1 MITKESIENLSQRL
15 NIVDI
20 IENYIEVKKQ
30 GSSFV
35 CICPFHADK
44 NPSMHINPTK
54 GFYHCFAC
62 KAGGDAFKFVM
73 DYEKLSF
80 ADAVEKVASLS
91 NFTLSYTKEKQE
103 NKKEL
108 KSILPS
114 LNAYFKDN
122 LKHHKEILTY
132 LYQRALNDKDIAKFE
147 LGFAGASEDSI
158 RLLQNQKIPLEDAM
172 SVGALKKDENN
183 EFYASFIWRITF
195 PIYDHKDLLVGFGG
209 RTLNPNAPAK
219 NVNSPQNI
227 LFDKS
232 RIFYAFNIAKENI
245 AKKKEIIVCEGYMD
259 AIAFH
264 KAGFNNAVAVLGTA
278 LTEHHLPLIRRYDAK
293 VILCFDN
300 DEAGLKAATRS
311 AFLLSTNKIDGKVA
325 ILQGGKDP
333 AELVAKNESAKL
345 HNILDEGIE
354 LGEFYIRRL
363 ISTHSIISALDKQK
377 ALETIQKFTFNLEPL
392 VANSYTSLVSNLL
405 KVDEKFIVLSQN
417 SKKTIQTPL
426 ISQNKYN
433 FPKEK
438 IHIAEL
444 ELIAFL
450 KQHPDICN
458 DFKQISDSVC
468 FKHKILLDKI
478 LEKKGYEDSDIRE
491 FENKNIRKNL
501 NYSEFLL
508 GICKVNLAFLNNVKI
523 KNSTLALKKQ
533 LFTLIDKN
541 LNLYFFIMEAAVS
554 YFTPKSEKRKIKKN
568 EHLQCLNL
576 HISLNEDLI
585 KTCKVQGKKIGFK
598 MEFDSQ
604 NALENAKKSL
614 KDKQLDMVCL

>member
-122 LKHHKEILTY
+122 LKHHKEVLTY

-209 RTLNPNAPAK
+209 RTLNPNVPAK
-219 NVNSPQNI
+219 YVNSPQNI

-333 AELVAKNESAKL
+333 AELVAKNESTKL

-377 ALETIQKFTFNLEPL
+377 ALEAIQKFTFNLEPL

-491 FENKNIRKNL
+491 FESKNIRKNL

-541 LNLYFFIMEAAVS
+541 LNLL
-554 YFTPKSEKRKIKKN
+554 IKNLNTEELNNFLKEYLSFLKYEKN
-568 EHLQCLNL
+568 EEILQQSFRNLNG
-576 HISLNEDLI
+576 IFSNKNFTAYDL
-585 KTCKVQGKKIGFK
+585 GF
-598 MEFDSQ
+598 SIQ
-604 NALENAKKSL
+604 NNDEPF
-614 KDKQLDMVCL
+614 

>member
-122 LKHHKEILTY
+122 LKHHKEALTY

-183 EFYASFIWRITF
+183 EFYASFIWRVTF

-209 RTLNPNAPAK
+209 RTLNPNVPAK
-219 NVNSPQNI
+219 YVNSPQNI

-245 AKKKEIIVCEGYMD
+245 GKKKEIIVCEGYMD

-333 AELVAKNESAKL
+333 AELVAKNESTKL

-377 ALETIQKFTFNLEPL
+377 ALETIQQFTFNLEPL

-491 FENKNIRKNL
+491 FESKNIRKNL

-541 LNLYFFIMEAAVS
+541 LNLL
-554 YFTPKSEKRKIKKN
+554 IKNLNTEELNNFLKEYLSFLKYEKN
-568 EHLQCLNL
+568 EEILQQSFRNLNG
-576 HISLNEDLI
+576 IFGNKNFTAYDL
-585 KTCKVQGKKIGFK
+585 GF
-598 MEFDSQ
+598 SIQ
-604 NALENAKKSL
+604 NNDEPF
-614 KDKQLDMVCL
+614 

>member
-35 CICPFHADK
+35 CVCPFHADK

-80 ADAVEKVASLS
+80 TDAVEKIANLC
-91 NFTLSYTKEKQE
+91 NFTLSYTKEKNE

-108 KSILPS
+108 RTILPS
-114 LNAYFKDN
+114 LNAYFKSN
-122 LKHHKEILTY
+122 LKHHKEALDY
-132 LYQRALNDKDIAKFE
+132 LYKRTLNDQDIAKFE
-147 LGFAGASEDSI
+147 LGFAGSSEDSI
-158 RLLQNQKIPLEDAM
+158 RLFHNEKIPLEDAM

-209 RTLNPNAPAK
+209 RTLNPNVAAK
-219 NVNSPQNI
+219 YVNSPQNI

-245 AKKKEIIVCEGYMD
+245 AKKKEMIVCEGYMD

-278 LTEHHLPLIRRYDAK
+278 LTENHLPLIRRYDAK

-300 DEAGLKAATRS
+300 DEAGLNAATRS
-311 AFLLSTNKIDGKVA
+311 AFLLSTHKIDGKVA
-325 ILQGGKDP
+325 LLEGGKDP
-333 AELVAKNESAKL
+333 AELVAKNESTKL
-345 HNILDEGIE
+345 YNILDEGIE

-377 ALETIQKFTFNLEPL
+377 ALETIQQFTFNLEPL

-491 FENKNIRKNL
+491 FESKNIRKNL

-541 LNLYFFIMEAAVS
+541 LNLL
-554 YFTPKSEKRKIKKN
+554 IKNLNTEELNNFLKEYLSFLKYEKN
-568 EHLQCLNL
+568 EEILQQSFRNLNG
-576 HISLNEDLI
+576 IFGNKNFTAYDL
-585 KTCKVQGKKIGFK
+585 GF
-598 MEFDSQ
+598 SIQ
-604 NALENAKKSL
+604 NNDEPF
-614 KDKQLDMVCL
+614 

>member
-44 NPSMHINPTK
+44 NPSMHINPIK

-122 LKHHKEILTY
+122 LKHHKEVLTY

-209 RTLNPNAPAK
+209 RTLNPNVPAK
-219 NVNSPQNI
+219 YVNSPQNI

-333 AELVAKNESAKL
+333 AELVAKNESTKL

-377 ALETIQKFTFNLEPL
+377 ALKTIQKFTFNLEPL

-491 FENKNIRKNL
+491 FESKNIRKNL

-541 LNLYFFIMEAAVS
+541 LNL
-554 YFTPKSEKRKIKKN
+554 
-568 EHLQCLNL
+568 
-576 HISLNEDLI
+576 LI
-585 KTCKVQGKKIGFK
+585 KNLNT
-598 MEFDSQ
+598 
-604 NALENAKKSL
+604 A
-614 KDKQLDMVCL
+614 

>member
-44 NPSMHINPTK
+44 NPSMHINPIK

-122 LKHHKEILTY
+122 LKHHKEVLTY

-209 RTLNPNAPAK
+209 RTLNPNVPAK
-219 NVNSPQNI
+219 YVNSPQNI

-333 AELVAKNESAKL
+333 AELVAKNESTKL

-491 FENKNIRKNL
+491 FESKNIRKNL

-541 LNLYFFIMEAAVS
+541 LNL
-554 YFTPKSEKRKIKKN
+554 
-568 EHLQCLNL
+568 
-576 HISLNEDLI
+576 LI
-585 KTCKVQGKKIGFK
+585 KNLNT
-598 MEFDSQ
+598 
-604 NALENAKKSL
+604 
-614 KDKQLDMVCL
+614 

>member
-44 NPSMHINPTK
+44 NPSMHINPIK

-122 LKHHKEILTY
+122 LKHHKEVLTY

-209 RTLNPNAPAK
+209 RTLNPNVPAK
-219 NVNSPQNI
+219 YVNSPQNI

-264 KAGFNNAVAVLGTA
+264 KAGFNNSVAVLGTA

-333 AELVAKNESAKL
+333 AELVAKNESTKL

-491 FENKNIRKNL
+491 FESKNIRKNL

-541 LNLYFFIMEAAVS
+541 LNLL
-554 YFTPKSEKRKIKKN
+554 IKNLNTAELNNFLKEYLSFLKYEKN
-568 EHLQCLNL
+568 EEILQQSFRNLNG
-576 HISLNEDLI
+576 IFGNKNFTAYDL
-585 KTCKVQGKKIGFK
+585 GF
-598 MEFDSQ
+598 SIQ
-604 NALENAKKSL
+604 NNDEPF
-614 KDKQLDMVCL
+614 

>member
-80 ADAVEKVASLS
+80 SDAVEKVASLS

-122 LKHHKEILTY
+122 LKHHKEVLTY

-209 RTLNPNAPAK
+209 RTLNPNVPAK
-219 NVNSPQNI
+219 YVNSPQNI

-333 AELVAKNESAKL
+333 AELVAKNESTKL

-392 VANSYTSLVSNLL
+392 VANSYTGLVSNLL

-417 SKKTIQTPL
+417 SKKIIQTPL

-491 FENKNIRKNL
+491 FESKNIRKNL

-541 LNLYFFIMEAAVS
+541 LNLL
-554 YFTPKSEKRKIKKN
+554 IKNLNTEELNNFLKEYLSFLKYEKN
-568 EHLQCLNL
+568 EEILQQSFRNLNG
-576 HISLNEDLI
+576 IFGNKNFTVYDL
-585 KTCKVQGKKIGFK
+585 GFSAQDND
-598 MEFDSQ
+598 EPF
-604 NALENAKKSL
+604 
-614 KDKQLDMVCL
+614 

>member
-44 NPSMHINPTK
+44 NPSMHINPIK

-122 LKHHKEILTY
+122 LKHHKEVLTY

-209 RTLNPNAPAK
+209 RTLNPNVPAK
-219 NVNSPQNI
+219 YVNSPQNI

-333 AELVAKNESAKL
+333 AELVAKNESTKL
-345 HNILDEGIE
+345 YNILDEGIE

-491 FENKNIRKNL
+491 FESKNIRKNL

-541 LNLYFFIMEAAVS
+541 LNLL
-554 YFTPKSEKRKIKKN
+554 IKNLNTEELNNFLKEYLSFLKYEKN
-568 EHLQCLNL
+568 EEILQQSFRNLNG
-576 HISLNEDLI
+576 IFGNKNFTAYDL
-585 KTCKVQGKKIGFK
+585 GF
-598 MEFDSQ
+598 SIQ
-604 NALENAKKSL
+604 NNDEPF
-614 KDKQLDMVCL
+614 

>member
-80 ADAVEKVASLS
+80 TDAVEKIANLC
-91 NFTLSYTKEKQE
+91 NFTLSYTKEKNE

-108 KSILPS
+108 RTILPS
-114 LNAYFKDN
+114 LNAYFKSN
-122 LKHHKEILTY
+122 LKHHKEALDY
-132 LYQRALNDKDIAKFE
+132 LYKRMLNDQDIAKFE
-147 LGFAGASEDSI
+147 LGFAGSSEDSI
-158 RLLQNQKIPLEDAM
+158 RLFHNEKIPLEDAM

-209 RTLNPNAPAK
+209 RTLNPNVAAK
-219 NVNSPQNI
+219 YVNSPQNI

-245 AKKKEIIVCEGYMD
+245 AKKKEMIVCEGYMD

-278 LTEHHLPLIRRYDAK
+278 LTKHHLPLIRRYDAK

-333 AELVAKNESAKL
+333 AELVAKNESTKL
-345 HNILDEGIE
+345 YNILDEGIE

-377 ALETIQKFTFNLEPL
+377 ALETIQQFTFNLEPL

-491 FENKNIRKNL
+491 FESKNIRKNL

-541 LNLYFFIMEAAVS
+541 LNLL
-554 YFTPKSEKRKIKKN
+554 IKNLNTEELNNFLKEYLSFLKYEKN
-568 EHLQCLNL
+568 EEILQQSFRNLNG
-576 HISLNEDLI
+576 IFGNKNFTAYDL
-585 KTCKVQGKKIGFK
+585 GF
-598 MEFDSQ
+598 SIQ
-604 NALENAKKSL
+604 NNDEPF
-614 KDKQLDMVCL
+614 

>member
-44 NPSMHINPTK
+44 NPSMHINPIK

-122 LKHHKEILTY
+122 LKHHKEVLTY

-209 RTLNPNAPAK
+209 RTLNPNVPAK
-219 NVNSPQNI
+219 YVNSPQNI

-333 AELVAKNESAKL
+333 AELVAKNESTKL

-491 FENKNIRKNL
+491 FESKNIRKNL

-541 LNLYFFIMEAAVS
+541 LNL
-554 YFTPKSEKRKIKKN
+554 
-568 EHLQCLNL
+568 
-576 HISLNEDLI
+576 LI
-585 KTCKVQGKKIGFK
+585 KNLNTEELNNF
-598 MEFDSQ
+598 
-604 NALENAKKSL
+604 L
-614 KDKQLDMVCL
+614 

>member
-44 NPSMHINPTK
+44 NPSMHINPIK

-80 ADAVEKVASLS
+80 TDAVEKVASLS

-122 LKHHKEILTY
+122 LKHHKEVLTY

-209 RTLNPNAPAK
+209 RTLNPNVPAK
-219 NVNSPQNI
+219 YVNSPQNI

-333 AELVAKNESAKL
+333 AELVAKNESTKL

-491 FENKNIRKNL
+491 FESKNIRKNL

-541 LNLYFFIMEAAVS
+541 LNL
-554 YFTPKSEKRKIKKN
+554 
-568 EHLQCLNL
+568 
-576 HISLNEDLI
+576 LI
-585 KTCKVQGKKIGFK
+585 
-598 MEFDSQ
+598 
-604 NALENAKKSL
+604 
-614 KDKQLDMVCL
+614 

>member
-44 NPSMHINPTK
+44 NPSMHINPIK

-122 LKHHKEILTY
+122 LKHHKEVLTY

-209 RTLNPNAPAK
+209 RTLNPNVPAK
-219 NVNSPQNI
+219 YVNSPQNI

-333 AELVAKNESAKL
+333 AELVAKNESTKL

-491 FENKNIRKNL
+491 FESKNIRKNL

-533 LFTLIDKN
+533 LFSLIDKN
-541 LNLYFFIMEAAVS
+541 LNLL
-554 YFTPKSEKRKIKKN
+554 IKNLNTAELNNFLKEYLSFLKYEKN
-568 EHLQCLNL
+568 EEILQQSFRNLNG
-576 HISLNEDLI
+576 IFGNKNFTAYDL
-585 KTCKVQGKKIGFK
+585 GF
-598 MEFDSQ
+598 SIQ
-604 NALENAKKSL
+604 NNDEPF
-614 KDKQLDMVCL
+614 

>member
-44 NPSMHINPTK
+44 NPSMHINPIK

-73 DYEKLSF
+73 DYKKLSF

-122 LKHHKEILTY
+122 LKHHKEVLTY

-209 RTLNPNAPAK
+209 RTLNPNVPAK
-219 NVNSPQNI
+219 YVNSPQNI

-333 AELVAKNESAKL
+333 AELVAKNESTKL

-491 FENKNIRKNL
+491 FESKNIRKNL

-541 LNLYFFIMEAAVS
+541 LNLL
-554 YFTPKSEKRKIKKN
+554 IKNLNTAELNNFLKEYLSFLKYEKN
-568 EHLQCLNL
+568 EEIL
-576 HISLNEDLI
+576 
-585 KTCKVQGKKIGFK
+585 
-598 MEFDSQ
+598 
-604 NALENAKKSL
+604 
-614 KDKQLDMVCL
+614 

>member
-122 LKHHKEILTY
+122 LKHHKEVLTY

-209 RTLNPNAPAK
+209 RTLNPNVPAK
-219 NVNSPQNI
+219 YVNSPQNI

-245 AKKKEIIVCEGYMD
+245 AQKKEIIVCEGYMD

-333 AELVAKNESAKL
+333 AELVAKNESTKL
-345 HNILDEGIE
+345 HDILDEGIE

-450 KQHPDICN
+450 KQHSDICN

-491 FENKNIRKNL
+491 FESKNIRKNL

-541 LNLYFFIMEAAVS
+541 LNLL
-554 YFTPKSEKRKIKKN
+554 IKNLNTEELNNFLKEYLSFLKYEKN
-568 EHLQCLNL
+568 EEILQQSFRNLNG
-576 HISLNEDLI
+576 IFSNKNFTAYDL
-585 KTCKVQGKKIGFK
+585 GFSAQDND
-598 MEFDSQ
+598 EPF
-604 NALENAKKSL
+604 
-614 KDKQLDMVCL
+614 

>member
-44 NPSMHINPTK
+44 NPSMHINPIK

-122 LKHHKEILTY
+122 LKHHKEVLTY

-219 NVNSPQNI
+219 YVNSPQNI

-541 LNLYFFIMEAAVS
+541 LNLL
-554 YFTPKSEKRKIKKN
+554 IKNLNTEELNNFLKEYLSFLKYEKN
-568 EHLQCLNL
+568 EEILQQSFRNLNG
-576 HISLNEDLI
+576 IFGNKNFTAYDL
-585 KTCKVQGKKIGFK
+585 GF
-598 MEFDSQ
+598 SIQ
-604 NALENAKKSL
+604 NNDEPF
-614 KDKQLDMVCL
+614 

>member
-44 NPSMHINPTK
+44 NPSMHINPIK

-122 LKHHKEILTY
+122 LKHHKEVLTY

-209 RTLNPNAPAK
+209 RTLNPNVPAK
-219 NVNSPQNI
+219 YVNSPQNI

-333 AELVAKNESAKL
+333 AELVAKNESTKL

-417 SKKTIQTPL
+417 LKKTIQTPL

-491 FENKNIRKNL
+491 FESKNIRKNL

-541 LNLYFFIMEAAVS
+541 LNL
-554 YFTPKSEKRKIKKN
+554 
-568 EHLQCLNL
+568 
-576 HISLNEDLI
+576 LI
-585 KTCKVQGKKIGFK
+585 KNLNTEELNNF
-598 MEFDSQ
+598 
-604 NALENAKKSL
+604 L
-614 KDKQLDMVCL
+614 KE

>member
-44 NPSMHINPTK
+44 NPSMHINPIK

-122 LKHHKEILTY
+122 LKHHKEVLTY

-209 RTLNPNAPAK
+209 RTLNPNVPAK
-219 NVNSPQNI
+219 YVNSPQNI

-345 HNILDEGIE
+345 YNILDKGIE

-541 LNLYFFIMEAAVS
+541 LNL
-554 YFTPKSEKRKIKKN
+554 
-568 EHLQCLNL
+568 L
-576 HISLNEDLI
+576 
-585 KTCKVQGKKIGFK
+585 
-598 MEFDSQ
+598 
-604 NALENAKKSL
+604 
-614 KDKQLDMVCL
+614 

>member
-122 LKHHKEILTY
+122 LKHHKEVLTY

-147 LGFAGASEDSI
+147 LGFAGTSEDSI

-209 RTLNPNAPAK
+209 RTLNPNVPAK
-219 NVNSPQNI
+219 YVNSPQNI

-245 AKKKEIIVCEGYMD
+245 AKKKEIIICEGYMD

-333 AELVAKNESAKL
+333 AELVAKNESTKL
-345 HNILDEGIE
+345 HDILDEGIE

-491 FENKNIRKNL
+491 FESKNIRKNL

-541 LNLYFFIMEAAVS
+541 LNLL
-554 YFTPKSEKRKIKKN
+554 IKNLNTEELNIFLKEYLSFLKYEKN
-568 EHLQCLNL
+568 EEILQQSFRNLNG
-576 HISLNEDLI
+576 IFGNKNFTAYDL
-585 KTCKVQGKKIGFK
+585 GF
-598 MEFDSQ
+598 SIQ
-604 NALENAKKSL
+604 NNDEPF
-614 KDKQLDMVCL
+614 

>member
-122 LKHHKEILTY
+122 LKHHKEVLTY
-132 LYQRALNDKDIAKFE
+132 LYQRTLNDKDIAKFE

-209 RTLNPNAPAK
+209 RTLNPNVPAK
-219 NVNSPQNI
+219 YVNSPQNI

-333 AELVAKNESAKL
+333 AELVAKNESTKL
-345 HNILDEGIE
+345 HNILDKGIE

-491 FENKNIRKNL
+491 FESKNIRKNL

-541 LNLYFFIMEAAVS
+541 LNLL
-554 YFTPKSEKRKIKKN
+554 IKNLNTAELNNFLKEYLSFLKYEKN
-568 EHLQCLNL
+568 EEILQQSFRNLNG
-576 HISLNEDLI
+576 IFGNKNFTAYDL
-585 KTCKVQGKKIGFK
+585 GF
-598 MEFDSQ
+598 SIQ
-604 NALENAKKSL
+604 NNDEPF
-614 KDKQLDMVCL
+614 

>member
-122 LKHHKEILTY
+122 LKHHKEVLTY

-183 EFYASFIWRITF
+183 EFYASFIWRVTF

-209 RTLNPNAPAK
+209 RTLNPNVPAK
-219 NVNSPQNI
+219 YVNSPQNI

-333 AELVAKNESAKL
+333 AELVAKNESTKL

-354 LGEFYIRRL
+354 LGEFYIRHL

-491 FENKNIRKNL
+491 FESKNIRKNL

-541 LNLYFFIMEAAVS
+541 LNLL
-554 YFTPKSEKRKIKKN
+554 IKNLNTEELNNFLKEYLSFLKYEKN
-568 EHLQCLNL
+568 EEILQQSFRNLNG
-576 HISLNEDLI
+576 IFGNKNFTAYDL
-585 KTCKVQGKKIGFK
+585 GF
-598 MEFDSQ
+598 SIQ
-604 NALENAKKSL
+604 NNDEPF
-614 KDKQLDMVCL
+614 

>member
-44 NPSMHINPTK
+44 NPSMHINPIK

-122 LKHHKEILTY
+122 LKHHKEVLTY

-209 RTLNPNAPAK
+209 RTLNPNVPAK
-219 NVNSPQNI
+219 YVNSPQNI

-333 AELVAKNESAKL
+333 AELVAKNESTKL

-491 FENKNIRKNL
+491 FESKNIRKNL
-501 NYSEFLL
+501 NYNEFLL

-541 LNLYFFIMEAAVS
+541 LNL
-554 YFTPKSEKRKIKKN
+554 
-568 EHLQCLNL
+568 
-576 HISLNEDLI
+576 LI
-585 KTCKVQGKKIGFK
+585 KNLNT
-598 MEFDSQ
+598 E
-604 NALENAKKSL
+604 
-614 KDKQLDMVCL
+614 

>member
-15 NIVDI
+15 NIIDI

-80 ADAVEKVASLS
+80 TDAVEKVASLS

-122 LKHHKEILTY
+122 LKHHKEVLTY

-209 RTLNPNAPAK
+209 RTLNPNVPAK
-219 NVNSPQNI
+219 YVNSPQNI

-333 AELVAKNESAKL
+333 AELVAKNESTKL

-491 FENKNIRKNL
+491 FKSKNIRKNL

-541 LNLYFFIMEAAVS
+541 LNLL
-554 YFTPKSEKRKIKKN
+554 IKNLNTEELNNFLKEYLSFLKYEKN
-568 EHLQCLNL
+568 EEILQQSFRNLNG
-576 HISLNEDLI
+576 IFSNKNFTAYDL
-585 KTCKVQGKKIGFK
+585 GFSAQDND
-598 MEFDSQ
+598 EPF
-604 NALENAKKSL
+604 
-614 KDKQLDMVCL
+614 

>member
-44 NPSMHINPTK
+44 NPSMHINPIK

-80 ADAVEKVASLS
+80 ADAVKKVASLS

-122 LKHHKEILTY
+122 LKHHKEVLTY

-209 RTLNPNAPAK
+209 RTLNPNVPAK
-219 NVNSPQNI
+219 YVNSPQNI

-333 AELVAKNESAKL
+333 AELVAKNESTKL

-491 FENKNIRKNL
+491 FESKNIRKNL

-541 LNLYFFIMEAAVS
+541 LNLL
-554 YFTPKSEKRKIKKN
+554 IKNLNTEELNNFLKEYLSFLKYEKN
-568 EHLQCLNL
+568 EEILQQSFRNLNG
-576 HISLNEDLI
+576 IFGNKNFTAYDL
-585 KTCKVQGKKIGFK
+585 GF
-598 MEFDSQ
+598 SIQ
-604 NALENAKKSL
+604 NNDEPF
-614 KDKQLDMVCL
+614 

>member
-122 LKHHKEILTY
+122 LKHHKEVLTY

-209 RTLNPNAPAK
+209 RTLNPNVPAK
-219 NVNSPQNI
+219 YVNSPQNI

-333 AELVAKNESAKL
+333 AELVAKNESTKL

-377 ALETIQKFTFNLEPL
+377 ALEAIQKFTFNLEPL

-491 FENKNIRKNL
+491 FESKNIRKNL

-541 LNLYFFIMEAAVS
+541 LNLL
-554 YFTPKSEKRKIKKN
+554 IKNLNTEELNNFLKEYLSFLKYEKN
-568 EHLQCLNL
+568 EEILQQSFRNLNG
-576 HISLNEDLI
+576 IFGNKNFTAYDL
-585 KTCKVQGKKIGFK
+585 GFSIQK
-598 MEFDSQ
+598 
-604 NALENAKKSL
+604 
-614 KDKQLDMVCL
+614 

>member
-122 LKHHKEILTY
+122 LKHHKEALTY

-183 EFYASFIWRITF
+183 EFYASFIWRVTF

-209 RTLNPNAPAK
+209 RTLNPNVPAK
-219 NVNSPQNI
+219 YVNSPQNI

-333 AELVAKNESAKL
+333 AELVAKNESTKL
-345 HNILDEGIE
+345 HDILDEGIE

-417 SKKTIQTPL
+417 SKKNIQTPL

-491 FENKNIRKNL
+491 FESKNIRKNL

-541 LNLYFFIMEAAVS
+541 LNL
-554 YFTPKSEKRKIKKN
+554 
-568 EHLQCLNL
+568 
-576 HISLNEDLI
+576 LI
-585 KTCKVQGKKIGFK
+585 KNLNT
-598 MEFDSQ
+598 
-604 NALENAKKSL
+604 
-614 KDKQLDMVCL
+614 

>member
-44 NPSMHINPTK
+44 NPSMHINPIK

-122 LKHHKEILTY
+122 LKHHKEVLTY

-209 RTLNPNAPAK
+209 RTLNPNVPAK
-219 NVNSPQNI
+219 YVNSPQNI

-333 AELVAKNESAKL
+333 AELVAKNESTKL

-491 FENKNIRKNL
+491 FESKNIRKNL

-541 LNLYFFIMEAAVS
+541 LNLL
-554 YFTPKSEKRKIKKN
+554 IKNLNTEELNNFLKEYLSFLKYEKN
-568 EHLQCLNL
+568 EEILQQSFRNLNG
-576 HISLNEDLI
+576 IFGNKNFAAYDL
-585 KTCKVQGKKIGFK
+585 GF
-598 MEFDSQ
+598 SIQ
-604 NALENAKKSL
+604 NNDEPF
-614 KDKQLDMVCL
+614 

>member
-44 NPSMHINPTK
+44 NPSMHINPIK

-122 LKHHKEILTY
+122 LKHHKEVLTY

-209 RTLNPNAPAK
+209 RTLNPNVPAK
-219 NVNSPQNI
+219 YVNSPQNI

-333 AELVAKNESAKL
+333 AELVAKNESTKL

-491 FENKNIRKNL
+491 FESKNIRKNL

-541 LNLYFFIMEAAVS
+541 LNL
-554 YFTPKSEKRKIKKN
+554 
-568 EHLQCLNL
+568 
-576 HISLNEDLI
+576 LI
-585 KTCKVQGKKIGFK
+585 KNLNTEELNNF
-598 MEFDSQ
+598 
-604 NALENAKKSL
+604 L
-614 KDKQLDMVCL
+614 KEYLSFL

>member
-44 NPSMHINPTK
+44 NPSMHINPIK

-80 ADAVEKVASLS
+80 TDAVEKVASLS

-122 LKHHKEILTY
+122 LKHHKEVLTY

-209 RTLNPNAPAK
+209 RTLNPNVPAK
-219 NVNSPQNI
+219 YVNSPQNI

-333 AELVAKNESAKL
+333 AELVAKNESTKL

-491 FENKNIRKNL
+491 FESKNIRKNL

-541 LNLYFFIMEAAVS
+541 LNL
-554 YFTPKSEKRKIKKN
+554 
-568 EHLQCLNL
+568 
-576 HISLNEDLI
+576 LI
-585 KTCKVQGKKIGFK
+585 KNLNT
-598 MEFDSQ
+598 
-604 NALENAKKSL
+604 A
-614 KDKQLDMVCL
+614 

>member
-122 LKHHKEILTY
+122 LKHHKEVLTY

-209 RTLNPNAPAK
+209 RTLNPNVPAK
-219 NVNSPQNI
+219 YVNSPQNI

-278 LTEHHLPLIRRYDAK
+278 LTEQHLPLIRRYDAK

-333 AELVAKNESAKL
+333 AELVAKNESTKL
-345 HNILDEGIE
+345 HDILDEGIE

-491 FENKNIRKNL
+491 FESKNIRKNL

-541 LNLYFFIMEAAVS
+541 LNL
-554 YFTPKSEKRKIKKN
+554 
-568 EHLQCLNL
+568 
-576 HISLNEDLI
+576 LI
-585 KTCKVQGKKIGFK
+585 KNLNT
-598 MEFDSQ
+598 EEL
-604 NALENAKKSL
+604 NN
-614 KDKQLDMVCL
+614 

>member
-44 NPSMHINPTK
+44 NPSMHINPIK

-122 LKHHKEILTY
+122 LKHHKEVLTY

-147 LGFAGASEDSI
+147 LGFAGANEDSI

-209 RTLNPNAPAK
+209 RTLNPNVPAK
-219 NVNSPQNI
+219 YVNSPQNI

-333 AELVAKNESAKL
+333 AELVAKNESTKL

-491 FENKNIRKNL
+491 FESKNIRKNL

-541 LNLYFFIMEAAVS
+541 LNLL
-554 YFTPKSEKRKIKKN
+554 IKNLNTAELNNFLKEYLSFLKYEKN
-568 EHLQCLNL
+568 EEILQQSFRNLNG
-576 HISLNEDLI
+576 IFGNKNFTAYDL
-585 KTCKVQGKKIGFK
+585 GF
-598 MEFDSQ
+598 SIQ
-604 NALENAKKSL
+604 NNDEPF
-614 KDKQLDMVCL
+614 

>member
-44 NPSMHINPTK
+44 NPSMHINLTK

-122 LKHHKEILTY
+122 LKHHKEVLTY

-209 RTLNPNAPAK
+209 RTLNPNVPAK
-219 NVNSPQNI
+219 YVNSPQNI

-333 AELVAKNESAKL
+333 AELVAKNESTKL

-491 FENKNIRKNL
+491 FESKNIRKNL

-541 LNLYFFIMEAAVS
+541 LNLL
-554 YFTPKSEKRKIKKN
+554 IKNLNTEELNNFLKEYLSFLKYEKN
-568 EHLQCLNL
+568 EEILQQSFRNLNG
-576 HISLNEDLI
+576 IFGN
-585 KTCKVQGKKIGFK
+585 KNFT
-598 MEFDSQ
+598 
-604 NALENAKKSL
+604 
-614 KDKQLDMVCL
+614 

>member
-44 NPSMHINPTK
+44 NPSMHINPIK

-122 LKHHKEILTY
+122 LKHHKEVLTY

-209 RTLNPNAPAK
+209 RTLNPNVPAK
-219 NVNSPQNI
+219 YVNSPQNI

-333 AELVAKNESAKL
+333 AELVAKNESTKL

-377 ALETIQKFTFNLEPL
+377 ALETIRKFTFNLEPL

-491 FENKNIRKNL
+491 FESKNIRKNL

-541 LNLYFFIMEAAVS
+541 LNLL
-554 YFTPKSEKRKIKKN
+554 IKNLNTAELNNFLKEYLSFLKYEKN
-568 EHLQCLNL
+568 EEILQQSFRNLNG
-576 HISLNEDLI
+576 IFGNKNFTAYDL
-585 KTCKVQGKKIGFK
+585 GF
-598 MEFDSQ
+598 SIQ
-604 NALENAKKSL
+604 NNDEPF
-614 KDKQLDMVCL
+614 

>member
-44 NPSMHINPTK
+44 NPSMHINPIK

-80 ADAVEKVASLS
+80 TDAVEKVASLS

-122 LKHHKEILTY
+122 LKHHKEVLTY

-209 RTLNPNAPAK
+209 RTLNPNVPAK
-219 NVNSPQNI
+219 YVNSPQNI

-333 AELVAKNESAKL
+333 AELVAKNESTKL

-541 LNLYFFIMEAAVS
+541 LNLL
-554 YFTPKSEKRKIKKN
+554 IKNLNTEELNNFLKEYLSFLKYEKN
-568 EHLQCLNL
+568 EEILQQSFRNLNG
-576 HISLNEDLI
+576 IFGNKNFTAYDL
-585 KTCKVQGKKIGFK
+585 GF
-598 MEFDSQ
+598 SIQ
-604 NALENAKKSL
+604 NNDEPF
-614 KDKQLDMVCL
+614 

>member
-122 LKHHKEILTY
+122 LKHHKEVLTY

-219 NVNSPQNI
+219 YVNSPQNI

-278 LTEHHLPLIRRYDAK
+278 LTEYHLPLIRRYDAK

-541 LNLYFFIMEAAVS
+541 LNL
-554 YFTPKSEKRKIKKN
+554 
-568 EHLQCLNL
+568 
-576 HISLNEDLI
+576 LI
-585 KTCKVQGKKIGFK
+585 KNLNT
-598 MEFDSQ
+598 E
-604 NALENAKKSL
+604 
-614 KDKQLDMVCL
+614 

>member
-122 LKHHKEILTY
+122 LKHHKEVLTY

-209 RTLNPNAPAK
+209 RTLNPNVPAK
-219 NVNSPQNI
+219 YVNSPQNI

-333 AELVAKNESAKL
+333 AELVAKNESTKL
-345 HNILDEGIE
+345 HDILDEGIE

-491 FENKNIRKNL
+491 FESKNIRKNL

-541 LNLYFFIMEAAVS
+541 LNLL
-554 YFTPKSEKRKIKKN
+554 IKNLNTEELNNFLKEYLSFLKYEKN
-568 EHLQCLNL
+568 EEILQQSFRNLNGIFGNKNFTAYDL
-576 HISLNEDLI
+576 GFSTQDNNEP
-585 KTCKVQGKKIGFK
+585 F
-598 MEFDSQ
+598 
-604 NALENAKKSL
+604 
-614 KDKQLDMVCL
+614 

>member
-122 LKHHKEILTY
+122 LKHHKEVLTY

-209 RTLNPNAPAK
+209 RTLNPNVPAK
-219 NVNSPQNI
+219 YVNSPQNI

-333 AELVAKNESAKL
+333 AELVAKNESTKL
-345 HNILDEGIE
+345 HDILDEGIE

-392 VANSYTSLVSNLL
+392 VANSYTGLVSNLL

-491 FENKNIRKNL
+491 FESKNIRKNL

-508 GICKVNLAFLNNVKI
+508 GVCKVNLAFLNNVKI

-541 LNLYFFIMEAAVS
+541 LNLL
-554 YFTPKSEKRKIKKN
+554 IKNLNTEELNNFLKEYLSFLKYEKN
-568 EHLQCLNL
+568 EEILQQSFRNLNG
-576 HISLNEDLI
+576 IFGNKNFTAYDL
-585 KTCKVQGKKIGFK
+585 GF
-598 MEFDSQ
+598 SIQ
-604 NALENAKKSL
+604 NNDEPF
-614 KDKQLDMVCL
+614 

>member
-44 NPSMHINPTK
+44 NPSMHINPIK

-122 LKHHKEILTY
+122 LKHHKEVLTY

-209 RTLNPNAPAK
+209 RTLNPNVPAK
-219 NVNSPQNI
+219 YVNSPQNI

-278 LTEHHLPLIRRYDAK
+278 LTEHHLPLIRRYNAK

-333 AELVAKNESAKL
+333 AELVAKNESTKL

-491 FENKNIRKNL
+491 FESKNIRKNL

-541 LNLYFFIMEAAVS
+541 LNLL
-554 YFTPKSEKRKIKKN
+554 IKNLNTAELNNFLKEYLSFLKYEKN
-568 EHLQCLNL
+568 EEILQQSFRNLNG
-576 HISLNEDLI
+576 IFGNKNFTAYDL
-585 KTCKVQGKKIGFK
+585 GF
-598 MEFDSQ
+598 SIQ
-604 NALENAKKSL
+604 NNDEPF
-614 KDKQLDMVCL
+614 

>member
-80 ADAVEKVASLS
+80 TDAVEKVASLS

-122 LKHHKEILTY
+122 LKHHKEVLTY

-209 RTLNPNAPAK
+209 RTLNPNVPAK
-219 NVNSPQNI
+219 YVNSPQNI

-333 AELVAKNESAKL
+333 AELVAKNESTKL
-345 HNILDEGIE
+345 HDILDEGIE

-392 VANSYTSLVSNLL
+392 VANSYTGLVSNLL

-426 ISQNKYN
+426 ISQNKHN
-433 FPKEK
+433 FHKEK
-438 IHIAEL
+438 NHIAEL

-491 FENKNIRKNL
+491 FESKNIRKNL

-541 LNLYFFIMEAAVS
+541 LNLL
-554 YFTPKSEKRKIKKN
+554 IKNLNTEELNNFLKEYLSFLKYEKN
-568 EHLQCLNL
+568 EEILQQSFRNLNR
-576 HISLNEDLI
+576 IFGNKNFTAYDL
-585 KTCKVQGKKIGFK
+585 GFSTQ
-598 MEFDSQ
+598 D
-604 NALENAKKSL
+604 N
-614 KDKQLDMVCL
+614 DKPF

>member
-122 LKHHKEILTY
+122 LKHHKEVLTY

-209 RTLNPNAPAK
+209 RTLNPNVPAK
-219 NVNSPQNI
+219 YVNSPQNI

-333 AELVAKNESAKL
+333 AELVAKNESTKL

-491 FENKNIRKNL
+491 FESKNIRKNL

-541 LNLYFFIMEAAVS
+541 LNL
-554 YFTPKSEKRKIKKN
+554 
-568 EHLQCLNL
+568 
-576 HISLNEDLI
+576 LI
-585 KTCKVQGKKIGFK
+585 KNLNT
-598 MEFDSQ
+598 EEL
-604 NALENAKKSL
+604 N
-614 KDKQLDMVCL
+614 